1 MIAKIKIQKTVD
13 SIASKHIKSLEKFW
27 GYQAK
32 IDPIIFILDSR
43 KDIDKIRNQKTDQKL
58 VGWFW
63 QNRHIFILNK
73 SKFTKESVFPE
84 DHFDTVLKHELSH
97 FFFYQITK
105 NSSPAWLNEGLACYL
120 SAQNY
125 KGIVSDE
132 EINKLINCYYDFDR
146 SLFEASMLLVESLI
160 NLKGNDVFIN
170 FIKSIGVNT
179 KISSFKK
186 LFKKFYNINF
196 NEENIVKILKQK

>member
-1 MIAKIKIQKTVD
+1 M
-13 SIASKHIKSLEKFW
+13 EKFW

-32 IDPIIFILDSR
+32 KDPIIFILDSR
-43 KDIDKIRNQKTDQKL
+43 KDIDKIRSKKTDKKL

-63 QNRHIFILNK
+63 QDRHIFILKK

-84 DHFDTVLKHELSH
+84 SYFNNVLKHELSH

-105 NSSPAWLNEGLACYL
+105 SSSPAWLNEGLACYL

-125 KGIVSDE
+125 KDTVSDE

-146 SLFEASMLLVESLI
+146 SLFKASTLLVESLI
-160 NLKGNDVFIN
+160 NLKGKDVFID
-170 FIKSIGVNT
+170 FIKNISVNT
-179 KISSFKK
+179 EISSFKK
-186 LFKKFYNINF
+186 LFKRFYDINF
-196 NEENIVKILKQK
+196 NEKNIVKILKQKHIRYDKILK